1 MEGDMAGQ
9 PIPTSPRDILV
20 VADKLGLRRQSLTS
34 FLGPW
39 AQSAGL
45 EVLGLDPDDTRPE
58 SIETCRLVLINVG
71 TISGC
76 DEFHNWIDW
85 ARCLAPQAAIVVVA
99 ESDEAEDVLAVLSLG
114 IRGFIPCLD
123 GPGSRFADAHLHP
136 AGGDFFP
143 PTALLNVQDR
153 TGLSL
158 RAPSG
163 AAREAGELTSRQDD
177 VMRLL
182 RLGKPNK
189 VIARE
194 LGMQESTVKV
204 HVRQIM
210 RKLGVSNRTEAALL
224 SSASQA
230 DVAAKLASARRPA
243 VLRVES

>member
-1 MEGDMAGQ
+1 MEGNMAGQ
-9 PIPTSPRDILV
+9 SIPTSPRDTLV

-45 EVLGLDPDDTRPE
+45 DVLGLEPDDTRPE
-58 SIETCRLVLINVG
+58 SIETCRLVLVNVG
-71 TISGC
+71 TIGTC
-76 DEFHNWIDW
+76 DAFHNWIDW
-85 ARCLAPQAAIVVVA
+85 ARCLAPEAAIVVVA
-99 ESDEAEDVLAVLSLG
+99 ESHDAEDVLAVLALG
-114 IRGFIPCLD
+114 IRGFIPCSMDPALALQTLT
-123 GPGSRFADAHLHP
+123 FIL

-163 AAREAGELTSRQDD
+163 AARDAGELTSRQDD

>member
-1 MEGDMAGQ
+1 MAGQ
-9 PIPTSPRDILV
+9 SIPTSPRETLV

-39 AQSAGL
+39 AESAGL
-45 EVLGLDPDDTRPE
+45 EILGLEPDDTKPQL
-58 SIETCRLVLINVG
+58 IEACRLILVNVSTVG
-71 TISGC
+71 GC
-76 DEFHNWIDW
+76 DEFHMWIDW
-85 ARCLAPQAAIVVVA
+85 ARRLAPEAAIVVVA
-99 ESDEAEDVLAVLSLG
+99 ESHGAEDVLGVLALG
-114 IRGFIPCLD
+114 IRGFIPCSMDPTLALQALT
-123 GPGSRFADAHLHP
+123 FIL

-143 PTALLNVQDR
+143 PTAFLNAQDR
-153 TGLSL
+153 AGLVL

-163 AAREAGELTSRQDD
+163 AVREAGELTSRQDD

-224 SSASQA
+224 SSVSQA
-230 DVAAKLASARRPA
+230 DVAAKLSSPRISAE
-243 VLRVES
+243 LRAES